1 MCKVNI
7 CILAFLFA
15 AVTAL
20 AISCGEQEANMPDVV
35 PENVSLTLHISPL
48 SGDIDPGDD
57 DNNTPDKETI
67 EPENGENSKNPAEE
81 TVERIEIVKSLR
93 IIIVDGQTGR
103 IETTEYASL
112 KNVANKELDY
122 KSTMNVTSGLKRVYV
137 IANEESI
144 SEYSNERIDGTDIDT
159 KESIKVRLDG
169 FIAGNDGFE
178 DFINSLY
185 FKPDYKKPLPLTCMY
200 ELDLKQETET
210 RELYLVPV
218 AVKFKINFYN
228 YRNEN
233 VVFKE
238 VSIEQIADKNYL
250 MANVDEESKTK
261 DGKYWIDWLKE
272 VSEDTTAHPDLNDT
286 EDSNDKVNEKW
297 GWLTGYNLPKQA
309 EHKSCNLLL
318 LEGEETWEVPY
329 QKNETAGTAD
339 AGTLSKGPFFL
350 PESKNLSTPQNPQSP
365 QKYAIKFVVAQT
377 TTEEEKFFTRELPG
391 LTALFRNT
399 FLYIDVDL
407 DSGAEYI
414 YVEIKAWNQ
423 YQPVYDII
431 VKE

>member
-1 MCKVNI
+1 MHKVNI
-7 CILAFLFA
+7 CILAFLFS
-15 AVTAL
+15 AVTAVVT
-20 AISCGEQEANMPDVV
+20 SCGEQETYVPDVA
-35 PENVSLTLHISPL
+35 PEYVSLTLHISPL
-48 SGDIDPGDD
+48 SGDNDPEDD
-57 DNNTPDKETI
+57 DNTTGNETT
-67 EPENGENSKNPAEE
+67 EPENGENNKNPAEE
-81 TVERIEIVKSLR
+81 TVEGIEIVKSLR

-112 KNVANKELDY
+112 ENVANKELDY

-178 DFINSLY
+178 EFINSLY
-185 FKPDYKKPLPLTCMY
+185 FEPDYKNPLPLTCMY

-250 MANVDEESKTK
+250 MANVDEESKTIK
-261 DGKYWIDWLKE
+261 GKYWIDWLKE
-272 VSEDTTAHPDLNDT
+272 VSEASTAHPDLNDT
-286 EDSNDKVNEKW
+286 NDSNDKVNENW

-309 EHKSCNLLL
+309 EHKSCNLFA
-318 LEGEETWEVPY
+318 GDKTWEVPY

-350 PESKNLSTPQNPQSP
+350 PESKNLSNPQNPQSP
-365 QKYAIKFVVAQT
+365 QKYAIKFVVAPT
-377 TTEEEKFFTRELPG
+377 TTEEEKVFTRELPG

-431 VKE
+431 GKE